1 MNFKISQ
8 IATDRSNASL
18 GLYFKDV
25 RQLPR
30 ITPEEEIKLS
40 KRIQQ
45 GDKKAEEELI
55 KANLRFVVSVA
66 KQYQNKGLDL
76 VDLIQEGNFG
86 LILAA
91 QKYNASKGVKFIS
104 YAIWWIRQSIIKAI
118 SDKSRLVRIP
128 MNQIICMGKVA
139 KATKKFEQNNKRTPS
154 SKELEELT
162 NLDSEKVNL
171 SLSVSKSVSL
181 ESPIKD
187 EDAGCLLDILPND
200 TPPTDEEICK
210 NDVSYIIRRILK
222 ELPYRDQDILKMYF
236 GIDMIPIPVEEIAT
250 KFGVSGE
257 RIRQLIKETLNY
269 IRHSY
274 KRELKELK

>member
-25 RQLPR
+25 RQLSR